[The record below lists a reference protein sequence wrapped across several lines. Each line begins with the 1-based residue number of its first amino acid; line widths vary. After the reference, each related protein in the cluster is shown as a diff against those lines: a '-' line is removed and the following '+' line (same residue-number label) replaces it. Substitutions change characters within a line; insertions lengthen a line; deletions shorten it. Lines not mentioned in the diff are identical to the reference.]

1 MNHILYKIV
10 RYRTKS
16 RGFLMNCIYIGTFI
30 KQRRKELKLTQEQV
44 CSGICDPVTLSRIEN
59 GKQAPSKSVIS
70 ALLQRLGMPEARY
83 YVLESKNELE
93 IEALKK
99 DIIACGV
106 TRNVSLG
113 FEKLSQLE
121 NLTVSDDHLT
131 RQFILR
137 SKALLGSFDKRYTYD
152 EQIDMLMSAIHL
164 TVPDFNI
171 EEINKCLYAFDEI
184 KAIIQIA
191 NIYLNLN
198 RNDQAID
205 IFYQL
210 LKYVRNHYREV
221 ITSGKITLLVLYN
234 YARALDLCGRYE
246 GHYQTLPGCLEI
258 YAECCHFLGMDDEST
273 EAYYQAYYLCK
284 LIGRKEDLEITR
296 NEAKK
301 YLNIDFKH

>member
-59 GKQAPSKSVIS
+59 GKQTPSKSVIS

-113 FEKLSQLE
+113 FEKLS
-121 NLTVSDDHLT
+121 
-131 RQFILR
+131 
-137 SKALLGSFDKRYTYD
+137 
-152 EQIDMLMSAIHL
+152 
-164 TVPDFNI
+164 
-171 EEINKCLYAFDEI
+171 
-184 KAIIQIA
+184 
-191 NIYLNLN
+191 
-198 RNDQAID
+198 
-205 IFYQL
+205 
-210 LKYVRNHYREV
+210 
-221 ITSGKITLLVLYN
+221 
-234 YARALDLCGRYE
+234 
-246 GHYQTLPGCLEI
+246 
-258 YAECCHFLGMDDEST
+258 
-273 EAYYQAYYLCK
+273 
-284 LIGRKEDLEITR
+284 
-296 NEAKK
+296 
-301 YLNIDFKH
+301 

>member
-1 MNHILYKIV
+1 
-10 RYRTKS
+10 
-16 RGFLMNCIYIGTFI
+16 MNCIYIGTFI

-59 GKQAPSKSVIS
+59 GKQTPSKSVIS

-137 SKALLGSFDKRYTYD
+137 SKALLGSFDKGT
-152 EQIDMLMSAIHL
+152 LTMS
-164 TVPDFNI
+164 
-171 EEINKCLYAFDEI
+171 
-184 KAIIQIA
+184 
-191 NIYLNLN
+191 
-198 RNDQAID
+198 
-205 IFYQL
+205 
-210 LKYVRNHYREV
+210 
-221 ITSGKITLLVLYN
+221 
-234 YARALDLCGRYE
+234 
-246 GHYQTLPGCLEI
+246 
-258 YAECCHFLGMDDEST
+258 
-273 EAYYQAYYLCK
+273 K
-284 LIGRKEDLEITR
+284 LIC
-296 NEAKK
+296 
-301 YLNIDFKH
+301 

>member
-1 MNHILYKIV
+1 
-10 RYRTKS
+10 
-16 RGFLMNCIYIGTFI
+16 MNCIYIGTFI

-59 GKQAPSKSVIS
+59 GKQTPSKSVIS

-171 EEINKCLYAFDEI
+171 EEINKCFPYKNNTQFAEQMEKI
-184 KAIIQIA
+184 P
-191 NIYLNLN
+191 N
-198 RNDQAID
+198 RGLFG
-205 IFYQL
+205 IFSFSL
-210 LKYVRNHYREV
+210 
-221 ITSGKITLLVLYN
+221 ISGCSGTPAPSSPCI
-234 YARALDLCGRYE
+234 
-246 GHYQTLPGCLEI
+246 
-258 YAECCHFLGMDDEST
+258 F
-273 EAYYQAYYLCK
+273 
-284 LIGRKEDLEITR
+284 
-296 NEAKK
+296 
-301 YLNIDFKH
+301 

>member
-1 MNHILYKIV
+1 
-10 RYRTKS
+10 
-16 RGFLMNCIYIGTFI
+16 MNCIYIGTFI

-59 GKQAPSKSVIS
+59 GKQTPSKSVIS

-137 SKALLGSFDKRYTYD
+137 SKALLPLRY
-152 EQIDMLMSAIHL
+152 ELA
-164 TVPDFNI
+164 P
-171 EEINKCLYAFDEI
+171 
-184 KAIIQIA
+184 
-191 NIYLNLN
+191 YL
-198 RNDQAID
+198 
-205 IFYQL
+205 FL
-210 LKYVRNHYREV
+210 LVHMRSIRHSVRMGLRHVSLSKSLSLPYKFRFVKLSISYHQPKEHPYMPELSLFPAYVRTGHVR
-221 ITSGKITLLVLYN
+221 T
-234 YARALDLCGRYE
+234 YAAIAP
-246 GHYQTLPGCLEI
+246 Q
-258 YAECCHFLGMDDEST
+258 
-273 EAYYQAYYLCK
+273 
-284 LIGRKEDLEITR
+284 
-296 NEAKK
+296 
-301 YLNIDFKH
+301 